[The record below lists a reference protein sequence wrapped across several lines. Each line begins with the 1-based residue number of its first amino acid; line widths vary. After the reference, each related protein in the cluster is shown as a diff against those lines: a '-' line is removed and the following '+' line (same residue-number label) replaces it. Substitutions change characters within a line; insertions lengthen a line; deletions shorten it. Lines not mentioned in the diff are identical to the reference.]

1 MHKKIQK
8 YKWIIKRVNYYLAFG
23 VITLSV
29 PMMVEANDTN
39 FSNVEELKVAKP
51 KTAVENA
58 PKEAAFDP
66 AFLMGDAEKID
77 IDRFKYGNPVLP
89 GDYNVDVYVNGNWF
103 GKRRVVFK
111 ATEKD
116 QNAFTCFNTD
126 QLIEYGV
133 KVNAINDYKENKV
146 IGCRRLDEWVE
157 DSFYEFD
164 TSKLRLDISIPQL
177 SMQKNAQGYVDP
189 SVWNRG
195 INAGFLSYNASAYKT
210 FDRFNGNNEKTNA
223 FMSLNTGLNLAG
235 WQLRHNGQ
243 WQWRDKDAQ
252 NDSEN
257 SYESISTYV
266 QRAFPKY
273 RGVLTIGDSYTNGEV
288 FDTFGYRGV
297 DFSSDDRMLPNSML
311 GYAPRIR
318 GNAKT
323 NAKVEVRQQG
333 QLIYQTTVSPGSFE
347 INDLYP
353 TGFGGELE
361 VSVIEA
367 TGEVQRYAVPYSSV
381 VQMLRPGI
389 SRYALT
395 IGEFRER
402 DIDLTPF
409 IVQGKYQLGINNYL
423 TGYGGVQAAEKY
435 VGVTA
440 GAAFATPIG
449 AFALDVTHSNAEF
462 DRRKTKS
469 GQSYRISYSKL
480 VSPTNTNLTL
490 AAYRYST
497 ENFLKLRDA
506 ILTRDL
512 DNRGIS
518 SEYVGQQRSEFQVT
532 LNQSL
537 PQGWGNIYATGSWLD
552 YWNRDESTRQ
562 YQVGY
567 SNSYAGLTYGLSA
580 IKRVVTD
587 DRYNRRN
594 DDTEYMLTLSLPLTF
609 KKTSVNF
616 NSITTQDNITMG
628 VSGIVGDRFN
638 YGASF
643 SDEYG
648 ENPSMNLNAQYRSN
662 YATVGG
668 SYSLADKYQ
677 QAMVTA
683 RGNIVAHSKGL
694 LFGPDQ
700 GQTMVLVH
708 APEAAGAKVNNTTG
722 LTINKAGYAV
732 IPYVTPYRLN
742 DITLDPQGMSTDVE
756 LDGTSQ
762 RIAPYAGAITKVDFA
777 TKSGKA
783 IYITSNGVD
792 GKPLP
797 FAAQVFDSK
806 GEYVGMVAQGSLVY
820 LRTDTLADTVVV
832 KWGEAETEQCKIQY
846 DVSGQVSDSK
856 QNMITAEATC
866 Q

>member
-8 YKWIIKRVNYYLAFG
+8 YKWIIKRINYYLAFG

-29 PMMVEANDTN
+29 PVMVSANDSDFN
-39 FSNVEELKVAKP
+39 NVEELNVP
-51 KTAVENA
+51 KTDAQNQTGSQ
-58 PKEAAFDP
+58 EAAFDP
-66 AFLMGDAEKID
+66 AFLMGDAQKID

-89 GDYNVDVYVNGNWF
+89 GEYSVDVYVNGNWF
-103 GKRRVVFK
+103 GKRRILFK

-116 QNAFTCFNTD
+116 KNAFTCFTSN

-133 KVNAINDYKENKV
+133 KMDALSAVNDKNV

-164 TSKLRLDISIPQL
+164 TSRLRFDISIPQS

-189 SVWNRG
+189 SVWDRG

-210 FDRFNGNNEKTNA
+210 FDRFNGGQEKTNA
-223 FMSLNTGLNLAG
+223 FMSLNTGVNLAG
-235 WQLRHNGQ
+235 WQFRHNGQ
-243 WQWRDKDAQ
+243 WQWNDK
-252 NDSEN
+252 NLLGESKS
-257 SYESISTYV
+257 SYDSISTYA
-266 QRAFPKY
+266 QHAFPKY
-273 RGVLTIGDSYTNGEV
+273 RGVLTIGDSFTNGEV
-288 FDTFGYRGV
+288 FDTYGYRGV

-347 INDLYP
+347 IDDLYP

-367 TGEVQRYAVPYSSV
+367 SGEVQRYAVPYASV
-381 VQMLRPGI
+381 VQMLRPGM
-389 SRYALT
+389 SRYSVTL
-395 IGEFRER
+395 GEFRDT

-409 IVQGKYQLGINNYL
+409 VAQGKYQYGINNYL
-423 TGYGGVQAAEKY
+423 TGYGGIQASEKY
-435 VGVTA
+435 LGVTM

-449 AFALDVTHSNAEF
+449 AVALDVTHSEADF
-462 DRRKTKS
+462 DRRKSES
-469 GQSYRISYSKL
+469 GQSYRVSYSKL
-480 VSPTNTNLTL
+480 VAPTNTNLTL

-497 ENFLKLRDA
+497 ENFYKLRDA
-506 ILTRDL
+506 TLIRDL
-512 DNRGIS
+512 DNKGIS
-518 SEYVGQQRSEFQVT
+518 STYVGQQRSEFQVT

-537 PQGWGNIYATGSWLD
+537 PTGWGNIYATGSWLD
-552 YWNRDESTRQ
+552 YWNRNETARQ

-567 SNSYAGLTYGLSA
+567 SNTYAGLTYGLSA
-580 IKRVVTD
+580 IKREVVNNVSTQ
-587 DRYNRRN
+587 RN
-594 DDTEYMLTLSLPLTF
+594 DDTEYMLTLSLPMTF
-609 KKTSVNF
+609 KRTSANF
-616 NSITTQDNITMG
+616 NSITTQDNITLG
-628 VSGIVGDRFN
+628 VSGIVGDRLN

-643 SDEYG
+643 SDQYA
-648 ENPSMNLNAQYRSN
+648 ENPSLNVNAQYRTN

-668 SYSLADKYQ
+668 SYSIADKYQ
-677 QAMVTA
+677 QAMIST
-683 RGNIVAHSKGL
+683 RGNIVAHSKGV

-700 GQTMVLVH
+700 GQTMVLVY
-708 APEAAGAKVNNTTG
+708 APDAAGAKVNNATG
-722 LTINKAGYAV
+722 LTINKSGYAV

-777 TKSGKA
+777 TKTGKA
-783 IYITSNGVD
+783 IYLSSKTTD
-792 GKPLP
+792 GKTLP
-797 FAAQVFDSK
+797 FAAEVYDSK
-806 GEYVGMVAQGSLVY
+806 GQYVGMVAQGSLVY
-820 LRTDTLADTVVV
+820 IRTDTLADTVAV
-832 KWGEAETEQCKIQY
+832 KWGEQDSEQCKIKY
-846 DVSGQVSDSK
+846 DVTAQVSRSN
-856 QNMITAEATC
+856 QNMIMAEAIC

>member
-648 ENPSMNLNAQYRSN
+648 DNPSMNLNAQYRSN

-708 APEAAGAKVNNTTG
+708 APEAAGAKVNNTSG

-783 IYITSNGVD
+783 IYITSNSVD

-820 LRTDTLADTVVV
+820 LRTDTLVDTVVV